1 MYNRYIPQADGSFLK
16 TRLEEPSGRVSP
28 AIEDQAPPIFLHQ
41 SRPSPAFT
49 GGAPVGIGQFFK
61 NLVPGGLDTE
71 DLIVILLL
79 LLLSQNQGK
88 EGKRAMLT
96 LGAYLFL

>member
-1 MYNRYIPQADGSFLK
+1 MYNRYIPQADGSYLK
-16 TRLEEPSGRVSP
+16 TRLEEPSGGVNTSVQEP
-28 AIEDQAPPIFLHQ
+28 SPPIFLHQ
-41 SRPSPAFT
+41 ARTSPPSAA
-49 GGAPVGIGQFFK
+49 GAPVGIGQFFK

-88 EGKRAMLT
+88 GGKRAMMT

>member
-16 TRLEEPSGRVSP
+16 TSLEEPSGGLSP
-28 AIEDQAPPIFLHQ
+28 SLEEQAPPIFLHQ
-41 SRPSPAFT
+41 SRSSPGFT